1 MSDNAAAIR
10 NSEGLK
16 CALDSANAEIEAL
29 SKCFVKDKAK
39 IYLYYKLKDI
49 LYTQSAV
56 VTAMIDY
63 SKTVGDTRGSSLYFD
78 ENGKLRDGLEEIFR
92 FTEEKGDTR
101 SKIQE
106 TVLTENGFVSSWR
119 DVRPIPQNDDFF
131 ENIWRQYR
139 ENGNIY

>member
-1 MSDNAAAIR
+1 
-10 NSEGLK
+10 
-16 CALDSANAEIEAL
+16 
-29 SKCFVKDKAK
+29 
-39 IYLYYKLKDI
+39 
-49 LYTQSAV
+49 
-56 VTAMIDY
+56 MIDY

-131 ENIWRQYR
+131 ENVWRSYR
-139 ENGNIY
+139 ENGNVC

>member
-1 MSDNAAAIR
+1 M
-10 NSEGLK
+10 K
-16 CALDSANAEIEAL
+16 CALESANVEIEAL
-29 SKCFVKDKAK
+29 SKCFVKDKSK

-56 VTAMIDY
+56 LTAMIDY
-63 SKTVGDTRGSSLYFD
+63 AETVGNTRCSSLYFD
-78 ENGKLRDGLEEIFR
+78 ENGALRNGLEEIFR

-101 SKIQE
+101 GRVQE
-106 TVLTENGFVSSWR
+106 TVLTDSGFMSSWR

-139 ENGNIY
+139 ENKNIF